1 MASRQ
6 YIHQVTPTKDP
17 GSSSLVRWASD
28 LAAEHLLPIGDRW
41 KHTAAVASR
50 AVSALP
56 VVMPQDQTLLLSAA
70 WLHDLGYAPEVA
82 RTGFHPL
89 DGARF
94 LEQLRAP
101 KRVVNLVANHSCARF
116 EAWERDLLP
125 ELAPYELEVGPVAD
139 ALIFADMTTGPTGES
154 VSVEDRLSEILRRYS
169 EEDPVHRAIAEASTE
184 IKAAVSRVEQR
195 LAELL

>member
-1 MASRQ
+1 MAYVERVLSQ
-6 YIHQVTPTKDP
+6 PTPPTVEP
-17 GSSSLVRWASD
+17 IVRWAAA
-28 LAAEHLLPIGDRW
+28 LAEQHLGGLGARW
-41 KHTAAVASR
+41 LHTSAVADCAAVAASTVEPGDR
-50 AVSALP
+50 G
-56 VVMPQDQTLLLSAA
+56 LLIAAA
-70 WLHDLGYAPEVA
+70 WLHDLGYAADVA

-94 LEQLRAP
+94 LKSIRAP
-101 KRVVNLVANHSCARF
+101 DRVVNLVANHSCSRF

-139 ALIFADMTTGPTGES
+139 ALIFADMTTGPTGKA

-169 EEDPVHRAIAEASTE
+169 EDDPVHRAISEASTE
-184 IKAAVSRVEQR
+184 IEAAVSRAELR